1 MLEKERE
8 KLQMEEKTAV
18 YAEKKKVET
27 VKRELKRLE
36 KKWEEVWDRSEKLNF
51 FQAKEKKRLKEEMLG
66 IAAQR
71 NSLEE
76 KLKQLE
82 EETEKNIDS
91 IQWEYSKKEVD
102 VLDRIFDI
110 EEELERN
117 HYPSED
123 DFVELFNEEIKKAME
138 YPVKQ

>member
-1 MLEKERE
+1 
-8 KLQMEEKTAV
+8 
-18 YAEKKKVET
+18 
-27 VKRELKRLE
+27 
-36 KKWEEVWDRSEKLNF
+36 
-51 FQAKEKKRLKEEMLG
+51 MLG

-110 EEELERN
+110 EDELERN